1 MGMRRS
7 VALVASAVLASLLAS
22 GVVIFSVVLFEG
34 LDAQPARAAA
44 AATTYTYTDLGT
56 LTDVSTRPG
65 MGNTIARGVNT
76 SGEVVGH
83 SQQLLGD
90 GSLGLRA
97 FYWVN
102 GSKML
107 DLGTLPPEDPTSPG
121 PTSAARGINDKGQVV
136 GFSRVLATGTQQEA
150 FVANKDAGG
159 MMLPMSPLGTLPKS
173 PSGEAF
179 FPSSEAFAINEK
191 GQIVGRS
198 MENASP
204 PGGPQIPISSGRAFL
219 YQDGEMK
226 DLGALPND
234 SLPEKV
240 DPYSE
245 AWAINDRGQVVGES
259 GTDEDHGK
267 AFLYTP
273 GGSMK
278 GLDTLPGQ
286 PYSEAFGI
294 DNSGQIVGWS
304 YSSRAAVQGRA
315 FIYRNGKMEDLGSLP
330 DASQPAEKNDP
341 YSMARAID
349 EHGRVV
355 GQSRAASGTIPN
367 RAFLWENGQMTDL
380 NSLVT
385 SFSDPLLDPPLK
397 KLLDAYAISESGQ
410 IVGSALNTKDKV
422 RAYLLTPNDTTAPN
436 TTATISPDPKA
447 GWNKE
452 DVTITLDATDEGGSN
467 VKEIT
472 YSATGVQP
480 IKDQTMPGDTTKI
493 EIKAEG
499 ETTLTYYATDHAGNP
514 EEPKKTLTV
523 KIDKTAPKVT
533 YDDNG
538 ASVNA
543 DFNDTTWRNTPLSK
557 EFTASDVNEA
567 LDVSGIDLANSSP
580 ALTNNTF
587 TLTASDE
594 SASAA
599 DPTTVSQTVKDVA
612 GNSTMRKLSALI
624 DKTAPNSSATATV
637 PDSNADAD
645 NDPDPYSSGNW
656 TNQNVTVSLS
666 ADDGS
671 GSGVNVTKYTT
682 NGDNPATNGTNYTGA
697 FTISAEGTT
706 TVKYLSTDKATNQES
721 TKTFTVKTDKSAPK
735 VSSCSVTPSKL
746 STSAN
751 NHKLVTVKATAPMLT
766 DSGGSGPNGLTLFSV
781 TSSQADSGLGPDDV
795 PNDIQGWTTGTNL
808 TNGQLGSGKLRAERY
823 DGARVYTLT
832 YQGKDLAGNTAEC
845 KPTVTV
851 PKGG

>member
-1 MGMRRS
+1 
-7 VALVASAVLASLLAS
+7 
-22 GVVIFSVVLFEG
+22 
-34 LDAQPARAAA
+34 
-44 AATTYTYTDLGT
+44 
-56 LTDVSTRPG
+56 
-65 MGNTIARGVNT
+65 
-76 SGEVVGH
+76 
-83 SQQLLGD
+83 
-90 GSLGLRA
+90 
-97 FYWVN
+97 
-102 GSKML
+102 
-107 DLGTLPPEDPTSPG
+107 
-121 PTSAARGINDKGQVV
+121 
-136 GFSRVLATGTQQEA
+136 
-150 FVANKDAGG
+150 
-159 MMLPMSPLGTLPKS
+159 
-173 PSGEAF
+173 
-179 FPSSEAFAINEK
+179 
-191 GQIVGRS
+191 
-198 MENASP
+198 
-204 PGGPQIPISSGRAFL
+204 
-219 YQDGEMK
+219 MK
-226 DLGALPND
+226 DLGTLPND
-234 SLPEKV
+234 SLPEKK

-259 GTDEDHGK
+259 GSDEDHGQ

-294 DNSGQIVGWS
+294 NNSGQIVGWS

-315 FIYRNGKMEDLGSLP
+315 FIYRNEKMEDLGTLP
-330 DASQPAEKNDP
+330 GDT

-367 RAFLWENGQMTDL
+367 RAFLWENGEMTDL
-380 NSLVT
+380 NSLVSPNDT
-385 SFSDPLLDPPLK
+385 TLK

-410 IVGSALNTKDKV
+410 IVGSALNTNDKV
-422 RAYLLTPNDTTAPN
+422 RAFLLTPNDTTTPK
-436 TTATISPDPKA
+436 TTATISPEPNAA
-447 GWNKE
+447 GWNNS
-452 DVTITLDATDEGGSN
+452 DVTVTLNATDTGGSN
-467 VKEIT
+467 LKEIRYTTDGTAPTKTTGTVYTAPIAVSSTTTIKYLAVDNAGNAEAFNTFQVNIDKTKPTVGAVSADKLDSSGTPMGT
-472 YSATGVQP
+472 YNAGDWTNNDVKVSWTCSDGSGSGPVNASGSQTFTASGSVTP
-480 IKDQTMPGDTTKI
+480 TCEDQ
-493 EIKAEG
+493 
-499 ETTLTYYATDHAGNP
+499 AGNP
-514 EEPKKTLTV
+514 ASGTAFAV
-523 KIDKTAPKVT
+523 KIDKANPTVGAATAVKLDSNGNPVSTYAAGDWTNKDVKVSWTCTDADSGAVNASGSQTITTEGASNSVTPSCEDNAGNTASGTAFSPIKIDKSAPKVT

-543 DFNDTTWRNTPLSK
+543 DFNDTTWRNTSLSK

-580 ALTNNTF
+580 ALTNNPF
-587 TLTASDE
+587 TLTASAE

-599 DPTTVSQTVKDVA
+599 NPTTVSQIVKDVA
-612 GNSTMRKLSALI
+612 GNSTTRKLSALI
-624 DKTAPNSSATATV
+624 DKSAPNSSATATV

-645 NDPDPYSSGNW
+645 NDPDSYSSGNW

-706 TVKYLSTDKATNQES
+706 TVKYLSTDNATNQE
-721 TKTFTVKTDKSAPK
+721 TTETYTVKIDKSAPS
-735 VSSCSVTPSKL
+735 VSGCSVTPSKL
-746 STSAN
+746 NTSAN
-751 NHKLVTVKATAPMLT
+751 NHKLVTVTATAPMLT

-781 TSSQADSGLGPDDV
+781 TSSQPDSGLGPDDV

-808 TNGQLGSGKLRAERY
+808 TNGQLSRGKLRAERY
-823 DGARVYTLT
+823 GGARVYTLT